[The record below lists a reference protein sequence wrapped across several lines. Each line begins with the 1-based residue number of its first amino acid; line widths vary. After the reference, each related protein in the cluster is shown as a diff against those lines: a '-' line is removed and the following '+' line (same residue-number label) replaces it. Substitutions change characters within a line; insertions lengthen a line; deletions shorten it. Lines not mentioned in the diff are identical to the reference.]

1 MILPPGTGCSRIT
14 EARLA
19 MSAKRAMTAQPS
31 SHHMEARD
39 HLYQS
44 LNKVE
49 SMATPWRDPA
59 IATTG

>member
-1 MILPPGTGCSRIT
+1 
-14 EARLA
+14 
-19 MSAKRAMTAQPS
+19 
-31 SHHMEARD
+31 MEARD